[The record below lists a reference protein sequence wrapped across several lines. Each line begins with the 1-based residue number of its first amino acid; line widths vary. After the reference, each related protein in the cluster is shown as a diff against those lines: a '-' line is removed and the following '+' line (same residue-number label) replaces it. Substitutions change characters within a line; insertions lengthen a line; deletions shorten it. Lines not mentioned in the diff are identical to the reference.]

1 MWPGCRRTCTS
12 STCYPRTGSGG
23 LIDAAVLHGGQGTV
37 QTACATGVPFVGIGM
52 QPEQAWNVAVCVRQ
66 GNAIAVSPRD
76 AGTEHLAGA
85 VQRLLTDGSF
95 RAAAERE
102 RLLRADEDGPA
113 AAARAI
119 QRHLGPARS
128 SG

>member
-1 MWPGCRRTCTS
+1 M
-12 STCYPRTGSGG
+12 
-23 LIDAAVLHGGQGTV
+23 